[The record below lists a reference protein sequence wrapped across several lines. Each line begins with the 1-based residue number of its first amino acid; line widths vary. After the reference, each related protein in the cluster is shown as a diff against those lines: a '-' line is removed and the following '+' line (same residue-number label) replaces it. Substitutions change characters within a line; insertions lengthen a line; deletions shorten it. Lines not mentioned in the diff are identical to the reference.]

1 MKKVVD
7 IVAELAQPVVEKHGC
22 ELWDVEFVKEAGQ
35 WFLRVY
41 IDRDGGVDIEH
52 CEAIS
57 RELDVVLDDADPIET
72 SYVFEVSSAGADRPL
87 KREKDFVRY
96 MGSKVDVRL
105 YMAKDGRKE
114 YSGVLRGYD
123 NGDVTIEMGGS
134 SMQFKKNE
142 IALVRLGIEF

>member
-22 ELWDVEFVKEAGQ
+22 ELWDVECVKEAGQ

-57 RELDVVLDDADPIET
+57 RELDKVLDDADPIET

-87 KREKDFVRY
+87 KREKDFMRY

-114 YSGVLRGYD
+114 YSGTLTGY
-123 NGDVTIEMGGS
+123 NAGDVTIEIGGKS
-134 SMQFKKNE
+134 VEFKKNE

>member
-1 MKKVVD
+1 MKKEVD
-7 IVAELAQPVVEKHGC
+7 IVAEQAQPVVEKHGC

-57 RELDVVLDDADPIET
+57 RELDKVLDDADPIET

-87 KREKDFVRY
+87 KREKDFMRY

-114 YSGVLRGYD
+114 YSGTLTGY
-123 NGDVTIEMGGS
+123 NAGDVTIEIGGKS
-134 SMQFKKNE
+134 VEFKKNE

>member
-57 RELDVVLDDADPIET
+57 RELDKVLDDADPIET

-87 KREKDFVRY
+87 KREKDFMRD

-114 YSGVLRGYD
+114 YSGTLTGY
-123 NGDVTIEMGGS
+123 NAGDVTIEIGGKS
-134 SMQFKKNE
+134 VEFKKNE

>member
-57 RELDVVLDDADPIET
+57 RELDKVLDDADPIET

-87 KREKDFVRY
+87 KREKDFMRY

-114 YSGVLRGYD
+114 YSGTLTGY
-123 NGDVTIEMGGS
+123 NAGDVTIEIGGKS
-134 SMQFKKNE
+134 VEFKKNE

>member
-57 RELDVVLDDADPIET
+57 RELDKVLDDADPIET

-87 KREKDFVRY
+87 KRAKDFMRY

-114 YSGVLRGYD
+114 YSGTLTGY
-123 NGDVTIEMGGS
+123 NAGDVTIEIGGKS
-134 SMQFKKNE
+134 VEFKKNE

>member
-57 RELDVVLDDADPIET
+57 RELDKVLDDTDPIET

-87 KREKDFVRY
+87 KREKDFMRY

-114 YSGVLRGYD
+114 YSGTLTGY
-123 NGDVTIEMGGS
+123 NAGDVTIEIGGKS
-134 SMQFKKNE
+134 VEFKKNE